1 MDEVIDTFV
10 AESLAHNRVVDYMED
25 SKIVCVK
32 TNKGHC
38 MVYPCI
44 RGKGVVIRCGSG
56 RGSRRRLEMPSLEQ
70 LWSAVYYE

>member
-1 MDEVIDTFV
+1 MGELIDTFV
-10 AESLAHNRVVDYMED
+10 ADSLVHNRVVSYLED
-25 SKIVCVK
+25 TKIVCVK
-32 TNKGHC
+32 TKKGNC

-44 RGKGVVIRCGSG
+44 RGKGVVIRCGHG